1 MPDLAMIHTRT
12 KRSQAL
18 SIRRFA
24 FAALMAG
31 LGATGGADAAAPGL
45 TTYSST
51 LHRGTPG
58 QRSALIIVPAS
69 ASVSSRAAVAQ
80 ADEEAYRKRLQEV
93 GFDVSVIG
101 PSDRPE
107 LDRLLRDTAARVPT
121 GAEVAV
127 FVLGTALSDGE
138 DIRITPTDAPADL
151 TQQPELLETETVR
164 LGEVLRRLSARAPRS
179 LVAIVDECM
188 PIDGPDRPCAVGGA
202 GALSGASMI
211 ASRRKAAS
219 GGQTLVSRASLRDD
233 LLPLVSQEGQTF
245 AELHAALVQKLAP
258 TTLSL
263 DTTPTLD
270 GSFAFVPRGL
280 FSSLPSDC
288 NKVDVNAD
296 PVALKG
302 FNLDPLQRACDV
314 AVAQYPYAR
323 YFVDRQSAAREQ
335 RAYQRAVASC
345 AVTVAIS
352 SFSTSYPASRFRR
365 VVDDFSVDCARQRD
379 DSQRQREAQDRDR
392 VQREQAERDRLQQ
405 EQAQR
410 DRQQQG
416 DQAVVQ
422 VMQQIAQS
430 FVARYYWVSSTAGE
444 SSGSR
449 LNDVYAPAVNFYGR
463 QRPIGD
469 ILNEKFTYNQRW
481 PTRRFSIRPNSQ
493 STCDRRTDSCRVSGY
508 VEFDIESPA
517 RNARSRGLSSFTLD
531 VANVSSNPRV
541 VGEAATV
548 EQRF

>member
-1 MPDLAMIHTRT
+1 
-12 KRSQAL
+12 
-18 SIRRFA
+18 
-24 FAALMAG
+24 
-31 LGATGGADAAAPGL
+31 
-45 TTYSST
+45 
-51 LHRGTPG
+51 
-58 QRSALIIVPAS
+58 
-69 ASVSSRAAVAQ
+69 
-80 ADEEAYRKRLQEV
+80 
-93 GFDVSVIG
+93 
-101 PSDRPE
+101 
-107 LDRLLRDTAARVPT
+107 
-121 GAEVAV
+121 
-127 FVLGTALSDGE
+127 
-138 DIRITPTDAPADL
+138 
-151 TQQPELLETETVR
+151 
-164 LGEVLRRLSARAPRS
+164 
-179 LVAIVDECM
+179 
-188 PIDGPDRPCAVGGA
+188 
-202 GALSGASMI
+202 MI

-345 AVTVAIS
+345 ADTVAIS

-392 VQREQAERDRLQQ
+392 VQREQAERDRLQQERDRQQREQAERDRLQQ

-508 VEFDIESPA
+508 VEFDFESPA